1 MRRIIEQLKEQREK
15 AKDTFIENSF
25 IKRNCNIDAP
35 CPDTDADL
43 DTIAEL
49 NQAISILE
57 NATMVKEYGTDQR
70 LAICSAS
77 YRDNLQKNE
86 KDNGKKR

>member
-25 IKRNCNIDAP
+25 IKRNCKIDAP

-43 DTIAEL
+43 DAIAEL

-57 NATMVKEYGTDQR
+57 NATMAKEQHVNCG
-70 LAICSAS
+70 
-77 YRDNLQKNE
+77 
-86 KDNGKKR
+86 

>member
-1 MRRIIEQLKEQREK
+1 MNRIIEQLKEQREK

-25 IKRNCNIDAP
+25 IKRNCKIDAP
-35 CPDTDADL
+35 CPNTNADL

-57 NATMVKEYGTDQR
+57 NAIIVKEQPVNCG
-70 LAICSAS
+70 
-77 YRDNLQKNE
+77 
-86 KDNGKKR
+86 

>member
-15 AKDTFIENSF
+15 AEKTFIKNSF
-25 IKRNCNIDAP
+25 IKRNCKIDAP

-43 DTIAEL
+43 DAIAEL

-57 NATMVKEYGTDQR
+57 NATMAKEQPVNCG
-70 LAICSAS
+70 
-77 YRDNLQKNE
+77 
-86 KDNGKKR
+86 

>member
-25 IKRNCNIDAP
+25 IKRSCKVDAP
-35 CPDTDADL
+35 CPDTNADL

-57 NATMVKEYGTDQR
+57 NATMVKEQPVNCG
-70 LAICSAS
+70 
-77 YRDNLQKNE
+77 
-86 KDNGKKR
+86 

>member
-25 IKRNCNIDAP
+25 IKRNCKIDAP
-35 CPDTDADL
+35 CPDTNADL
-43 DTIAEL
+43 DAIAEL

-57 NATMVKEYGTDQR
+57 NATMKKEKPVNCG
-70 LAICSAS
+70 
-77 YRDNLQKNE
+77 
-86 KDNGKKR
+86 

>member
-1 MRRIIEQLKEQREK
+1 MANGLNMNFKNYDMNRIIEQLKEQREK

-25 IKRNCNIDAP
+25 IKRNCKIDAP
-35 CPDTDADL
+35 CPNTNADL

-57 NATMVKEYGTDQR
+57 NATMAKEWR
-70 LAICSAS
+70 RSV
-77 YRDNLQKNE
+77 DNNNRNE
-86 KDNGKKR
+86 RSN